1 MSCAGQHDESRA
13 SDDDAAFRD
22 YVLTR
27 SIALLRMA
35 IMLTGNRADA
45 EDLLQAA
52 LVKTYRS

>member
-1 MSCAGQHDESRA
+1 
-13 SDDDAAFRD
+13 
-22 YVLTR
+22 
-27 SIALLRMA
+27 LLRMA